1 MGDIDAVLFAGF
13 AAAYAV
19 LLGWGV
25 VLVRRHGA
33 RPPADVVLLVLLGLV
48 YDNAVLAA
56 MIWSGHRED
65 AAERAYQTRVLQTA
79 ADWTSVLVNLNKDT
93 VDASMQRLH
102 ENTIG
107 ALNADF
113 DSAVEPYRQLVQRL
127 QTRTTGQV
135 DSVSIESLHH
145 PVPGPDGGPSLAPPP
160 DPQLSAFASR
170 TDTVLVVATSISE
183 NVGSQ
188 EPQTVR
194 WTLRLDVSDVD
205 GKLMISR
212 LEPIR

>member
-1 MGDIDAVLFAGF
+1 MADQLTDERADVAESNHDRVFTAFGIASAVL
-13 AAAYAV
+13 AALTVAAIT
-19 LLGWGV
+19 
-25 VLVRRHGA
+25 
-33 RPPADVVLLVLLGLV
+33 
-48 YDNAVLAA
+48 LAA
-56 MIWSGHRED
+56 MIWSAHRED
-65 AAERAYQTRVLQTA
+65 AAERAHQTRVLQTA
-79 ADWTSVLVNLNKDT
+79 ADWTSVLVNMNKDT

-107 ALNADF
+107 ELNADF
-113 DSAVEPYRQLVQRL
+113 HSAVEPYRQLVQRL

-135 DSVSIESLHH
+135 DSASIESLHH
-145 PVPGPDGGPSLAPPP
+145 PVAGPDGGPALPPPP

-183 NVGSQ
+183 NVGNK

-194 WTLRLDVSDVD
+194 WTLRLGVSDVD